1 MAKQMTADERRR
13 WHEQAIDEGGSVFHG
28 GTIHTT
34 KATLPSKG
42 DLAATDEEV
51 YEALD
56 DIEQRRQA
64 LNDEE
69 ARVRSRAGRGLTAE
83 SDDLPKD
90 FPGRSALVKAGYT
103 KLSQVNEL
111 SEEELTEIS
120 GIGPAAAAKIIEARK

>member
-13 WHEQAIDEGGSVFHG
+13 WHEQAIEEGGSVFHG
-28 GTIHTT
+28 GVIHTS
-34 KATLPSKG
+34 KASLPSKG

-56 DIEQRRQA
+56 EIEQRRQA

-69 ARVRSRAGRGLTAE
+69 ARVRSRAGRGGKGD
-83 SDDLPKD
+83 SDDLPED
-90 FPGRSALVKAGYT
+90 FPGRTALMEAGYT

-111 SEEELTEIS
+111 SEEELTEIA
-120 GIGPAAAAKIIEARK
+120 GIGPATAAKIIEARK